1 MTGPDSRWHK
11 ALSQSDKGFARDV
24 MISATRKSAHDI
36 SLYGVATLKKVA
48 EKNILVSCRTVKFQG
63 FVTETDK
70 VRLKTEASAP
80 FDCCMQQ
87 RHSFCMEITAFGC
100 ALHQKLKYNEMD
112 LTLKATS
119 HGSSSSAKIHAYING
134 GCNEAA

>member
-24 MISATRKSAHDI
+24 MISARRKSAHDI

-48 EKNILVSCRTVKFQG
+48 EKNILVSCRMGKVQG
-63 FVTETDK
+63 VVRETNN
-70 VRLKTEASAP
+70 VRLKQEASGP
-80 FDCCMQQ
+80 LSCCMQS
-87 RHSFCMEITAFGC
+87 RHSFCMEMIAFGC